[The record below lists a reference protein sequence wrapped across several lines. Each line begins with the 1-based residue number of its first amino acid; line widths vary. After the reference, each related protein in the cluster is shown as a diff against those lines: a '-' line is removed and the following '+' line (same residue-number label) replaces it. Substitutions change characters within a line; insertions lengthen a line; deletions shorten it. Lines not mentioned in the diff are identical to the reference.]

1 MREMVMA
8 QGYKL
13 GPTKIFED
21 NQGVIKIIKAG
32 RSPKHR
38 TRHLNVRHFFARDRE
53 KLGDIVLIYK
63 PTNEMIADIMT
74 KPVTGMLFDKLS
86 KELVGVGVNGDGE

>member
-1 MREMVMA
+1 MA

-21 NQGVIKIIKAG
+21 NQGVIKIIQSG

-53 KLGDIVLIYK
+53 KSGDIVMIYK
-63 PTNEMIADIMT
+63 PTDEMIADIMT
-74 KPVTGMLFDKLS
+74 KPVTGGLFEKLS
-86 KELVGVGVNGDGE
+86 SKLAGSEWWISGGVD